1 MCEFDKP
8 DKTFVSDLYLIYYP
22 SLYTTKSARIWSITA
37 HNVIY
42 KYVNIILYNNLN
54 CNLTCIDNILV
65 SLYFLVIVEMLGL
78 VAYVVVEED
87 GDYKR
92 LQI

>member
-54 CNLTCIDNILV
+54 CNLTIDDI
-65 SLYFLVIVEMLGL
+65 SISMYFLVIVEMLGL

>member
-54 CNLTCIDNILV
+54 YNLTIDDILV
-65 SLYFLVIVEMLGL
+65 SLYFLVMVEALGL

>member
-1 MCEFDKP
+1 M
-8 DKTFVSDLYLIYYP
+8 
-22 SLYTTKSARIWSITA
+22 
-37 HNVIY
+37 
-42 KYVNIILYNNLN
+42 
-54 CNLTCIDNILV
+54 
-65 SLYFLVIVEMLGL
+65 YFLVIVEMLGL